1 MICRHCAAKLSLELI
16 DLGSSPPS
24 NAYLTVEMLLGPEKS
39 YPLRILVGERCWR
52 VQTLDFA
59 RAGDLFSSEYAY
71 FSSFSTTWLQHAERY
86 VTDVA
91 ERFKLDARSHVVEIA
106 S

>member
-24 NAYLTVEMLLGPEKS
+24 NAYLTAEMLLGPEKS
-39 YPLRILVGERCWR
+39 YPLRIMVCERCWL

-59 RAGDLFSSEYAY
+59 RADELFSSE
-71 FSSFSTTWLQHAERY
+71 
-86 VTDVA
+86 
-91 ERFKLDARSHVVEIA
+91 
-106 S
+106 